1 MSEEYKGWEEED
13 KAGTRELQ
21 SQRCLDMDWNIKKE
35 ITAWEMAY
43 CIHHHDLNIDR
54 VPEDRLQVVAKEI
67 VKLQKEEKEEKEEK
81 QERKAI
87 ESELARYKY
96 PDNGNGKFFKRR
108 EFVEYYID
116 PDLFKTSLEA
126 EVAMDELSHYYS
138 KEATKTSEYNHEY
151 RNAKYSR
158 KIRHLQEAMDK
169 VGQQYANLGG
179 SESEFYKYITQIPLP
194 EKGTL
199 KEDTSKHREV
209 IQEQLTDIGVSP
221 TRANK
226 IAKAITTK
234 VYELLK

>member
-1 MSEEYKGWEEED
+1 MNYYGK
-13 KAGTRELQ
+13 Q
-21 SQRCLDMDWNIKKE
+21 QCLDIDWSNIKDITVEE
-35 ITAWEMAY
+35 IAY
-43 CIHHHDLNIDR
+43 CIHTYKLDVNKVPETRLSKVRKELTKLQNID
-54 VPEDRLQVVAKEI
+54 K
-67 VKLQKEEKEEKEEK
+67 EK

-87 ESELARYKY
+87 KVELARYKY

-116 PDLFKTSLEA
+116 PDLFTTSLEA
-126 EVAMDELSHYYS
+126 ELAMDELKSCYS
-138 KEATKTSEYNHEY
+138 NETTKTSEYNHEY

-209 IQEQLTDIGVSP
+209 IQKQLINIGVSP
-221 TRANK
+221 TKANK